1 MGIQDFQDELLFK
14 NNEAKLTDAQLL
26 QAMRDEFPSA
36 KGKIFTADK
45 ATRLKLL
52 TGMRRLFNR
61 RVHDNQDI
69 APPKGGVWVAN
80 YYSARNPLRLS
91 SLVILGVVARMFRCA
106 TRSSCWCT

>member
-1 MGIQDFQDELLFK
+1 MPRRSSSYSGKSTGMGIQDFQDELLFK

-69 APPKGGVWVAN
+69 APLKGGVKRW
-80 YYSARNPLRLS
+80 
-91 SLVILGVVARMFRCA
+91 G
-106 TRSSCWCT
+106 